1 MRLIRL
7 DIYLCLIIK
16 FLYNCINKKVSIIL
30 LTRNYDV
37 KNILEKYKINEKI
50 FDEIIIIEQNAKKS
64 NFVKSNSIYIDSS
77 FKDRY
82 DVYVYKNINVF
93 DLDMIEILL
102 DIKY

>member
-1 MRLIRL
+1 MYKVIEL
-7 DIYLCLIIK
+7 DFDLGYVQPI
-16 FLYNCINKKVSIIL
+16 S
-30 LTRNYDV
+30 
-37 KNILEKYKINEKI
+37 INEKI